1 MRKLQHQ
8 LRLQGREARIDPNSV
23 ARHAAQVRLLWQAIF
38 D

>member
-8 LRLQGREARIDPNSV
+8 LRLQGSEARVDPHNV
-23 ARHAAQVRLLWQAIF
+23 ARHAAQVTRLWHQMF